1 MSTANQA
8 KASLTQLLK
17 AGKIGLPEAL
27 KLVVDESGNL
37 NFEYLDKQL
46 LSAMPSSWPAEQ
58 AIPLL
63 FWQNKLYVGVPENH
77 DPALK
82 KTLSDFLNGCDI
94 TFAKIQ
100 PESWNRW
107 FTLIGKT
114 PANIQPPAQPQQPRA
129 ARVPSQQQGQAQAQ
143 KLAGARPQPQ
153 SQQQPMQE
161 SDSSGSG
168 SKLGAEL
175 EATFD
180 KVAVRQIM
188 ATDEGAIANDVR
200 SLMSEALKQGSSDI
214 HFEPTTKG
222 LLVRFRI
229 DGILRDIC
237 RYFSTVQ
244 DLRKV
249 VIARIKIIADLNIA
263 EQRQPQDGRVTEVLD
278 GQRVDLRV
286 STLPTLHGEKCVIRM
301 LPHEN
306 NFANLLDLGIP
317 KGRIS
322 TYKEWLGRSQGMI
335 LITGP
340 TGSGKTSTL
349 YTSLAALV
357 DTSKNVVTVEDPVE
371 YQLARVNQVQVN
383 VKAGLTFSAGLRSIL
398 RQDPDIVMIGEI
410 RDTETAEIAIQAALT
425 GHLVLSTLHTND
437 APSTVVR
444 LIDMGIEPYLISSAL
459 IGVVAQRLVRKI
471 CSCYEEYTPGDEELE
486 LLGLSS
492 STEEVFA
499 KPVGCDK
506 CNNSGYSGREGVFEI
521 LPINDK
527 IQHLIQEKANL
538 NEIKAE
544 VSRLGIPML
553 KHAGIHK
560 VRKKKTS
567 LEELLR
573 VIPIKPNEK

>member
-1 MSTANQA
+1 MATANPS

-17 AGKIGLPEAL
+17 AGKTTLADAL
-27 KLVVDESGNL
+27 NILVDPSGTL

-63 FWQNKLYVGVPENH
+63 FWNNKLYVGVPDNN
-77 DPALK
+77 DPSLK
-82 KTLSDFLNGCDI
+82 KTLSDFLNGCQIEFKNIKPDSWDKW
-94 TFAKIQ
+94 FA
-100 PESWNRW
+100 
-107 FTLIGKT
+107 LIGKT
-114 PANIQPPAQPQQPRA
+114 PGNVPGVANQKIQSPQQ
-129 ARVPSQQQGQAQAQ
+129 QMAQ
-143 KLAGARPQPQ
+143 KPISQKPQ
-153 SQQQPMQE
+153 SQAPSAPAPQT
-161 SDSSGSG
+161 
-168 SKLGAEL
+168 KLGAEL
-175 EATFD
+175 EATIE
-180 KVAVRQIM
+180 KIPIRQIM

-200 SLMSEALKQGSSDI
+200 ALMAEALSQRTSDI

-222 LLVRFRI
+222 LIVRFRV

-263 EQRQPQDGRVTEVLD
+263 EQRQPQDGRVTEVLG

-286 STLPTLHGEKCVIRM
+286 STLPTLHGEKCVIRI

-306 NFANLLDLGIP
+306 NFSSLIDLGMP
-317 KGRIS
+317 KGRLA
-322 TYKEWLGRSQGMI
+322 TYEEWLSRSQGMI

-349 YTSLAALV
+349 YTSLAKLV
-357 DTSKNVVTVEDPVE
+357 DTTMNVVTVEDPVE

-383 VKAGLTFSAGLRSIL
+383 VKAGLTFASGLRSIL

-410 RDTETAEIAIQAALT
+410 RDLETAEIAIQAALT

-437 APSTVVR
+437 AASTIAR
-444 LIDMGIEPYLISSAL
+444 LMDMGVEPYLISSAL
-459 IGVVAQRLVRKI
+459 IGVVAQRLVRKV
-471 CSCYEEYTPGDEELE
+471 CSCHEEYKPSDEELE
-486 LLGLSS
+486 LLNLTS
-492 STEEVFA
+492 STDEVFA
-499 KPVGCDK
+499 RPRGCEK

-521 LPINDK
+521 MPVSEK
-527 IQHLIQEKANL
+527 IQQMIQERPNL

-544 VSRLGIPML
+544 LVRLGVPSL
-553 KHAGIHK
+553 AHAGIQK
-560 VRKKKTS
+560 VRKRKTT

-573 VIPIKPNEK
+573 VIAITKQA

>member
-1 MSTANQA
+1 MVTANPT

-17 AGKIGLPEAL
+17 SGKVTLNDAL
-27 KLVVDESGNL
+27 NLLVSSEGIL

-63 FWQNKLYVGVPENH
+63 FWNNKLYVGVPENH
-77 DPALK
+77 DSALRNA
-82 KTLSDFLNGCDI
+82 LSDFLNGCQIEFKNINID
-94 TFAKIQ
+94 
-100 PESWNRW
+100 SWNKW

-114 PANIQPPAQPQQPRA
+114 PANITTQAQVGVEQKLQPTQGAKPKLTSQLQPQKTSEA
-129 ARVPSQQQGQAQAQ
+129 A
-143 KLAGARPQPQ
+143 
-153 SQQQPMQE
+153 M
-161 SDSSGSG
+161 SSTPHT
-168 SKLGAEL
+168 KLGAEL
-175 EATFD
+175 EATIERIPI
-180 KVAVRQIM
+180 RQIM

-200 SLMSEALKQGSSDI
+200 ALMGEALNQRASDI

-222 LLVRFRI
+222 LIVRFRV

-249 VIARIKIIADLNIA
+249 VLARIKIIADLNIA
-263 EQRQPQDGRVTEVLD
+263 EQRQPQDGRVTEVLG

-286 STLPTLHGEKCVIRM
+286 STLPTLHGEKCVIRI

-306 NFANLLDLGIP
+306 NFSTLLDLGMP
-317 KGRIS
+317 KARLSI
-322 TYKEWLGRSQGMI
+322 YEEWLSRSQGMI

-349 YTSLAALV
+349 YTSLAKLV
-357 DTSKNVVTVEDPVE
+357 DTTKNVVTVEDPVE

-383 VKAGLTFSAGLRSIL
+383 TKAGLTFASGLRSIL

-410 RDTETAEIAIQAALT
+410 RDLETAEIAIQAALT

-437 APSTVVR
+437 AASTIAR
-444 LIDMGIEPYLISSAL
+444 LMDMGVEPFLISSAL
-459 IGVVAQRLVRKI
+459 IGVLAQRLVRKV
-471 CSCYEEYTPGDEELE
+471 CSCHKEYKPSTEELE
-486 LLGLSS
+486 LLHLTSS
-492 STEEVFA
+492 NDEVFA
-499 KPVGCDK
+499 KALGCEK
-506 CNNSGYSGREGVFEI
+506 CNQLGYSGREGVFEI
-521 LPINDK
+521 MPVSER
-527 IQHLIQEKANL
+527 IQQMIQERAGL

-544 VSRLGIPML
+544 LTRVGVSNLA
-553 KHAGIHK
+553 HAGIQK
-560 VRKKKTS
+560 VRKRKTT

-573 VIPIKPNEK
+573 VIPIT